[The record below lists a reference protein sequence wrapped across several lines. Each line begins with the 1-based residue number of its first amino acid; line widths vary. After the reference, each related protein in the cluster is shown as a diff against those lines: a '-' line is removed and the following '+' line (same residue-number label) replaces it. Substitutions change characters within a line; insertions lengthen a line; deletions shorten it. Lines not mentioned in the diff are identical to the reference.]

1 MTLHLSDL
9 CTELAL
15 EHWTPTLSLDR
26 EVGSALVGDL
36 LSDVLAAAKPGDV
49 WVTVQRHQ
57 NVVAVAKVTDLA
69 AVVLARGVRPT
80 EDVIAMAEEQGIV
93 LLSSQE
99 PAFDVCG
106 RMYAVMRGVAR

>member
-1 MTLHLSDL
+1 MTLRLSDL
-9 CTELAL
+9 CTDLKL
-15 EHWTPTLSLDR
+15 EHLTPTLSLDR

-57 NVVAVAKVTDLA
+57 NVIAVARVTDLA

-80 EDVIAMAEEQGIV
+80 EDVIAMAQEQGIV
-93 LLSSQE
+93 LLASQD

-106 RMYAVMRGVAR
+106 QMYTVIRGAAR